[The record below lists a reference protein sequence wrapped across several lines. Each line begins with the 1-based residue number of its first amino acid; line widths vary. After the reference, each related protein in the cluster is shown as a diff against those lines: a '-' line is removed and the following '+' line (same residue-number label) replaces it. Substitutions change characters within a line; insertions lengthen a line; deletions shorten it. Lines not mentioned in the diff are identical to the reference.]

1 MSLPPLYRETEL
13 IRLRR
18 ELDAAQTR
26 IRQLKNAFAGDFV
39 PPEAWG
45 LCRSEII
52 ILQALANRPLV
63 SKAALAELLWDDPER
78 IDHPPAVIE
87 SHVCKLRRKIRS
99 FGIEI
104 TMIRGLGYRLA
115 DRARVRELGE

>member
-1 MSLPPLYRETEL
+1 MTGSQHDTEL

-18 ELDAAQTR
+18 ELDEAQTR

-39 PPEAWG
+39 PPEDWG

-52 ILQALANRPLV
+52 IMQALVNRPLV
-63 SKAALAELLWDDPER
+63 SKAALAELLWDDPAR
-78 IDHPPAVIE
+78 LDHPPAVIE
-87 SHVCKLRRKIRS
+87 CHVSKLRTKTRP

-104 TMIRGLGYRLA
+104 RMSRGLGYRLV
-115 DRARVRELGE
+115 DRARVRELSE